1 MSEEK
6 ETREYYTYILRCED
20 NSLYT
25 GITTD
30 LDRRIKEHFERGKKC
45 AKYTMSH
52 PVKRMEAAWKTHDKI
67 SAAKL
72 EYHIKTLTKLQKEE
86 LIKNNKKLKE
96 FLSEKIESEQYSRVK
111 ICNYLK

>member
-1 MSEEK
+1 METEK
-6 ETREYYTYILRCED
+6 ETREYYIYLLRCED

-30 LDRRIKEHFERGKKC
+30 LDRRVKEHLERGKKC

-52 PVKRMEAAWKTHDKI
+52 PAKRMEAAWKTEDKV

-72 EYHIKTLTKLQKEE
+72 EYHIKRLTKIQKEK

-96 FLSEKIESEQYSRVK
+96 FLSEKIDYKKYVK
-111 ICNYLK
+111 VKKL